1 MLQVYRT
8 ADFSCDGKGL
18 LMIIEIDF
26 NSDEAIYQQLCNQ
39 IILEIATS
47 HLREGDSLPSVRALS
62 GELRISALT
71 VKKAYDRLEEEGYTR
86 TIHGKGTFVAQE
98 DPALMAEQH
107 RREIE
112 AQMGALV
119 ARARVYGLKR
129 EELEQILGGTK
140 HGRT

>member
-1 MLQVYRT
+1 MKLIISTTSMVPIYEQIMEGIR
-8 ADFSCDGKGL
+8 K
-18 LMIIEIDF
+18 MIAEG
-26 NSDEAIYQQLCNQ
+26 E
-39 IILEIATS
+39 
-47 HLREGDSLPSVRALS
+47 LREGDALPSVRVLAN
-62 GELRISALT
+62 ELKISALT

-129 EELEQILGGTK
+129 EELEQILDLVWEE
-140 HGRT
+140 